1 MLRSADRHYA
11 QTAAIATRAVREA
24 RRGDAGTV
32 VVRHQAAAAS
42 TATLAV
48 TAMLAEQDTPVEPDA
63 LLLPLSF
70 TTAPEN
76 VAAMLE
82 QVETDW
88 QFNRLVA
95 SLVTDAARSA
105 EQATITTRERVGFV
119 RYVSPPC
126 CSRCAILAG
135 RFYRFSDGFDRHPGC
150 DCTHLPTTDP
160 RSDFRQDPL
169 DLVER
174 GLVND
179 LSKADQRALA
189 DGADF
194 GQIVNIRRR
203 EAGLT
208 RSGRVLRRGSRPT
221 PEAIYAR
228 VGDDRDAAIQQR
240 IRCGY
245 LRA

>member
-11 QTAAIATRAVREA
+11 QTAALAARAVREA
-24 RRGDAGTV
+24 RKATASSV
-32 VVRHQAAAAS
+32 VVQHQASAAS

-48 TAMLAEQDTPVEPDA
+48 TAMLAEQGTPVEPDA
-63 LLLPLSF
+63 LLLPISF
-70 TTAPEN
+70 TTAPEA
-76 VAAMLE
+76 VDEMLE
-82 QVETDW
+82 RVEFDW
-88 QFNRLVA
+88 QFNRLIA

-105 EQATITTRERVGFV
+105 EQVTITTRQSVGYV

-126 CSRCAILAG
+126 CARCAILAG
-135 RFYRFSDGFDRHPGC
+135 RFYRFSQGFDRHPGC
-150 DCTHLPTTDP
+150 DCTHLATTDP
-160 RSDFRQDPL
+160 RSDFRQDSA

-174 GLVND
+174 GLVKD
-179 LSKADQRALA
+179 LSKADLKALA
-189 DGADF
+189 DGADLN
-194 GQIVNIRRR
+194 QVVNIRRA

-228 VGDDRDAAIQQR
+228 TGNDRDAAIQQL
-240 IRCGY
+240 IRFGY